1 MLIDFRPADGA
12 VKKRTRK
19 GRGNASGHGG
29 EAGRGHKG
37 QKSRTGYS
45 KRAGFEGGQT
55 PLYRRIPKKR
65 GFTALDKTRFFPVN
79 IDAIAVLATL
89 KGINTVTVE
98 EMCSAGLC
106 RKGVAVKIL
115 GRGALAV
122 CLYISANAFSKSAVE
137 KIEALGGKALII

>member
-1 MLIDFRPADGA
+1 MTIDFRPADGA

-65 GFTALDKTRFFPVN
+65 GFTALEKTQFFPVN

-89 KGINTVTVE
+89 KGVNSVSVE
-98 EMCSAGLC
+98 DLAVAGLC
-106 RKGVAVKIL
+106 RKGVAVKVL
-115 GRGALAV
+115 GRGVLTV
-122 CLYISANAFSKSAVE
+122 GLSISANAFSKSAVE
-137 KIEALGGKALII
+137 KIEALGGKALVI